1 MNNINPN
8 PHVVRCMGHRFIV
21 CIPESWTTDDI
32 TTWLKS
38 KNEFVYQRT
47 ADEILSSEECSGCGK
62 TGEYV
67 HATISV
73 SGKDK

>member
-8 PHVVRCMGHRFIV
+8 PHVVCCMDHKFIV
-21 CIPESWTTDDI
+21 CIPKSWTVEDI
-32 TTWLKS
+32 EIWLRS
-38 KNEFVYQRT
+38 KHIVYHRSVGQ
-47 ADEILSSEECSGCGK
+47 ILSSEECSGCGK

-73 SGKDK
+73 SGAK